1 MCGWQTREHS
11 AVKSGRMENGRR
23 KMEEGRMGLSPL
35 LRERKRR
42 SGEECLGWFPTV
54 SETADI
60 RSKVPSAPAGP
71 PRDAFTVPANVED
84 VSADAQKFRDQLS
97 RYRRKL
103 AGETPPHRWL
113 GGYHEDTFS

>member
-23 KMEEGRMGLSPL
+23 EMEEGRMGLSPL

-60 RSKVPSAPAGP
+60 RRKVPSAPAGP
-71 PRDAFTVPANVED
+71 QRDESTLPATLED
-84 VSADAQKFRDQLS
+84 VSEDDKKFRDCQ
-97 RYRRKL
+97 RR
-103 AGETPPHRWL
+103 HR
-113 GGYHEDTFS
+113 GVI

>member
-11 AVKSGRMENGRR
+11 AVKLENGRR

-42 SGEECLGWFPTV
+42 NGEECLGWFPTV

-71 PRDAFTVPANVED
+71 QRDASTLPAALEY
-84 VSADAQKFRDQLS
+84 VSADGKKFRGWLRPDREKS
-97 RYRRKL
+97 
-103 AGETPPHRWL
+103 AGEGTPAGRL
-113 GGYHEDTFS
+113 DG

>member
-60 RSKVPSAPAGP
+60 RSKVPSAQAGP
-71 PRDAFTVPANVED
+71 QRDASTLPATLEYVPAD
-84 VSADAQKFRDQLS
+84 DKIFRAWLC
-97 RYRRKL
+97 RL
-103 AGETPPHRWL
+103 GAEIAGEAPAD
-113 GGYHEDTFS
+113 G

>member
-11 AVKSGRMENGRR
+11 AVKLENGRR
-23 KMEEGRMGLSPL
+23 KMEERRMGLSPL
-35 LRERKRR
+35 LRQRKRR

-71 PRDAFTVPANVED
+71 QRDASTVPAALED
-84 VSADAQKFRDQLS
+84 GAPDGQKIRGWL
-97 RYRRKL
+97 RPYREQN
-103 AGETPPHRWL
+103 A
-113 GGYHEDTFS
+113 